1 MAILELS
8 NGKIVGANNRPY
20 IVAELNTSHFGDLGI
35 AKEMISATKKAGA
48 DCVKF
53 QSWSDS
59 SLYSKT
65 YYDQFPMTKRFI
77 KKFSLKNEELIELSN
92 YAKLIDIDFAST
104 PYSNHE
110 VDFLIEICKVPYIK
124 VASMDLNNLEFLD
137 YMASKKVPMIISTG
151 MSTIDEIILT
161 VSRLHS
167 INANFA
173 LLHCVSLYPTPPKQ
187 VNLNNISL
195 LRKSFPDNVIGFSDH
210 TLGIENAIA
219 SIALGASIIEKHLTL
234 DKSRIGLDN
243 QMAIE
248 QDEFSNMVT
257 SCHTVFDSLGSTA
270 RELCDEEIKQRLLMR
285 RSVVS
290 KYDLD
295 PGHVIKS
302 DDLEFKRPGS
312 GIPLSELSNVIG
324 KKVRIKINANE
335 VISRND
341 LEI

>member
-1 MAILELS
+1 MANLELN
-8 NGKIVGANNRPY
+8 NGKIIGANKRPY
-20 IVAELNTSHFGDLGI
+20 IVAELNTSHFGNLDI

-53 QSWSDS
+53 QSWTDS

-77 KKFSLKNEELIELSN
+77 KKFSLKNDDLIELAN
-92 YAKLIDIDFAST
+92 YAKQINIDFAST
-104 PYSNHE
+104 PYSNQE
-110 VDFLIEICKVPYIK
+110 VDFLIDVCNVPYIK
-124 VASMDLNNLEFLD
+124 VASMDLNNLEFLN
-137 YMASKKVPMIISTG
+137 YIASKSAPMVISTG
-151 MSTIDEIILT
+151 MSTIDEIMSTASMLQ
-161 VSRLHS
+161 S
-167 INANFA
+167 IKANFA

-187 VNLNNISL
+187 VNLNNIRL
-195 LRKSFPDNVIGFSDH
+195 LRKSFSDNVIGFSDH

-219 SIALGASIIEKHLTL
+219 AIALGASIIEKHLTL

-248 QDEFSNMVT
+248 REEFSNMVT
-257 SCHTVFDSLGSTA
+257 SCHTIFDSLGSTS

-290 KYDLD
+290 KYDLN
-295 PGHVIKS
+295 PGHVINS

-312 GIPLSELSNVIG
+312 GIPLSELSTVIG

-335 VISRND
+335 IIRIKD